1 MTFFCAFFKKEKAKQ
16 ILKKWQEKHS
26 RTSSTSAPQDTTF
39 LSFKPLPAVINVI
52 ACSRDTIRTVGRD
65 LEGILQKQLVEREV
79 DVHHFSRLEA
89 MEVEAVQAK
98 VRKLKISLEYK
109 RRQGPDGV
117 SGNRAGNTAGDR
129 SASGADV
136 YVLKG
141 LKEDVLS
148 VIELVNRAV
157 QEALCED
164 MQHKEE
170 AMLALSVQWSIQ
182 KVNGDWQELSLRDN
196 FLLEEAHLKKQVSV
210 DMMAPDGM
218 MVKVNLVAEEA
229 TDWLTGLKYKVK
241 RSDTETSMFSLTCTF
256 LQILQ
261 HLLF

>member
-1 MTFFCAFFKKEKAKQ
+1 M
-16 ILKKWQEKHS
+16 
-26 RTSSTSAPQDTTF
+26 
-39 LSFKPLPAVINVI
+39 
-52 ACSRDTIRTVGRD
+52 
-65 LEGILQKQLVEREV
+65 QKQLVEREV
-79 DVHHFSRLEA
+79 DVHNFSRLEA

-98 VRKLKISLEYK
+98 VRLLEISLEYK
-109 RRQGPDGV
+109 RRQGPGGV
-117 SGNRAGNTAGDR
+117 SGIRAGNTARHR
-129 SASGADV
+129 SESGVDI

-164 MQHKEE
+164 LQNKEE
-170 AMLALSVQWSIQ
+170 AMLALNVQWLIK
-182 KVNGDWQELSLRDN
+182 KVNGDWQELSLHDN

-210 DMMAPDGM
+210 DVTAPDGLI
-218 MVKVNLVAEEA
+218 VKVNLMAEEA

-241 RSDTETSMFSLTCTF
+241 RSDTETSMFS
-256 LQILQ
+256 QILQ